1 MNISEQIAIMKH
13 ETRLANRT
21 AGDGL
26 KNWTP
31 EARAASLATRRARGS
46 VWGWDK
52 RKRAG
57 IIDTTTEAFDSSM
70 EALEQDAEKVRATL
84 ASHRAGV
91 PTIGPRNAYADQLA
105 AQRLESFKAW
115 LAEVKRVEG
124 AIDDFNGV
132 VAALGGLTGGMAKA
146 QRGQRIGPVKQD
158 AAAEAAARKTSV
170 EKSIRRNF
178 EKRNA
183 DHLRKYPEERPVML
197 DMVAEKAEYYSAQPA
212 RKVEMEKEAYRR
224 IRDEGISSMREVS
237 DYAAE
242 FKTALE
248 AKRTYVRERDAVKPQ
263 LHIDEVAY
271 PIGNGRWVAQRPD
284 GSERVIDTSPAP
296 VVLKLK
302 TPAPAPKKTGKLKDD
317 NDWADML
324 QDSRYLI
331 GGRYFDHVA
340 NRWTPAARKA
350 SLAVRKARGS
360 VWGWNKRKRYAPG
373 TDSATNGTDEAGKDE
388 KRSVVSEEAIKQL
401 EDAIQEEKAGY
412 WDVLTEKIE
421 NAIASYKENGVD
433 GMSESEKKRLADVL
447 SESGEL
453 SENLKELLKEL
464 QGGAKKEGKEDG
476 ESAPLL
482 PEDGEHEEKLLTYYK
497 KAIELGDPPD
507 VAAMKADLGADSE
520 KFKKLYGIVAEAWH
534 THSLDKFQD
543 MFGRDPKRNFEFRM
557 FQKKIGVPPE
567 FIGGK

>member
-26 KNWTP
+26 KNWTS
-31 EARAASLATRRARGS
+31 EARAKSLAVRRAKGS

-52 RKRAG
+52 RPRGSAESLSPG
-57 IIDTTTEAFDSSM
+57 FDRIM
-70 EALEQDAEKVRATL
+70 EDIEKDAPRVRRIMEL
-84 ASHRAGV
+84 HASGT
-91 PTIGPRNAYADQLA
+91 PTIGPRNKYADELA
-105 AQRLESFKAW
+105 AQQLESFKAW

-146 QRGQRIGPVKQD
+146 QRGQRIGPVKTD
-158 AAAEAAARKTSV
+158 AAAEAAAKKAAV

-197 DMVAEKAEYYSAQPA
+197 DMVAEKAEYYSAQPS

-237 DYAAE
+237 DYATE

-248 AKRTYVRERDAVKPQ
+248 AKRTYVREWDTVKPQ

-271 PIGNGRWVAQRPD
+271 PVGNGRWVAQMPD
-284 GSERVIDTSPAP
+284 GSERVIDASPAP

-302 TPAPAPKKTGKLKDD
+302 TPAPTPKKTGKLKDD
-317 NDWADML
+317 SDWADML

-340 NRWTPAARKA
+340 NRSVAVDGEVT
-350 SLAVRKARGS
+350 LAG
-360 VWGWNKRKRYAPG
+360 
-373 TDSATNGTDEAGKDE
+373 
-388 KRSVVSEEAIKQL
+388 Q
-401 EDAIQEEKAGY
+401 
-412 WDVLTEKIE
+412 TEGNPIE
-421 NAIASYKENGVD
+421 NRHTSACATSKG
-433 GMSESEKKRLADVL
+433 EKCNC
-447 SESGEL
+447 SC
-453 SENLKELLKEL
+453 
-464 QGGAKKEGKEDG
+464 GGSQHGTEVGNTPAKKEGPDDTKDKKESDPTKGGEDPEASADFEGLVSSFKALIEKGEKPTLSTLKSQISQDQDG
-476 ESAPLL
+476 
-482 PEDGEHEEKLLTYYK
+482 K
-497 KAIELGDPPD
+497 
-507 VAAMKADLGADSE
+507 
-520 KFKKLYGIVAEAWH
+520 KFKLSSAALAEAWH
-534 THSLDKFQD
+534 SYSLDKFQD
-543 MFGRDPKRNFEFRM
+543 TYERSPKNNVEFRT
-557 FQKKIGVPPE
+557 FQKKSGVPPE